1 MGRLEKIVV
10 VTVLFLVAVILGVS
24 LNSSPETEAGSGGP
38 LAREGAVNG
47 GRENGGRGS
56 GGANKSGADAGE
68 AATANTD
75 SNPNGL
81 LNAMLAPGDA
91 GASTP
96 ASGTQ
101 PVAVNSAVTKPAATT
116 GTPAGTPA
124 GTPGGAA
131 SNTPAAGAPLIASFL
146 ATREGLEPTA
156 AEEWMLY
163 TWKAGDTF
171 KELAKRYY
179 GSELHVARLRSANEG
194 RDETKLAAGEKILV
208 AAKSL
213 TASNAG
219 APAGSAAAQPK
230 SGTEAVTSA
239 WSGGLY
245 EVKSGDVL
253 GTISQTVYGTSRS
266 WKKIYDA
273 NRDVIG
279 DNPNSLKLGTLLRIP
294 E

>member
-24 LNSSPETEAGSGGP
+24 LNSSPETEAGAGGGP
-38 LAREGAVNG
+38 LAREGAKNG
-47 GRENGGRGS
+47 GRAP
-56 GGANKSGADAGE
+56 GGASKSAADAGQQ
-68 AATANTD
+68 APANTND
-75 SNPNGL
+75 DANGL
-81 LNAMLAPGDA
+81 LSSTLASGDA
-91 GASTP
+91 GAKP

-101 PVAVNSAVTKPAATT
+101 PQATNSATGNSVAENPATT
-116 GTPAGTPA
+116 SATPA
-124 GTPGGAA
+124 
-131 SNTPAAGAPLIASFL
+131 SNAPAAGAPVIASFL

-171 KELAKRYY
+171 KDLAKRYY

-194 RDETKLAAGEKILV
+194 RDETKLAAGDKILV

-213 TASNAG
+213 TASNAS
-219 APAGSAAAQPK
+219 APAGAASAQTK

-245 EVKSGDVL
+245 EVKTGDVL

-279 DNPNSLKLGTLLRIP
+279 DNPNSLKLGTKLRIP